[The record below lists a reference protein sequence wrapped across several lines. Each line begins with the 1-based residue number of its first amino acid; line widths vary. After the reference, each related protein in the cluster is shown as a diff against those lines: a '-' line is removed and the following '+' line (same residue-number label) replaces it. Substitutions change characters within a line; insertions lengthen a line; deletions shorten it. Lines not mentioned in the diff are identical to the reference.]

1 MVMAQCALHLGRI
14 KQGGQKASVF
24 PEVCVSCP
32 RLSARAKARWRRG
45 QNRQA
50 RVRARRRTTPPARA
64 GGAGPTPTTPPP
76 QEPWAAPGG
85 GGRAASQVPALRACA
100 VPAPP
105 RQVRSTP
112 SPAATFPNFPASAI
126 RSPAPRTLRV
136 VESRVGGASPPS
148 VAWRPGASR
157 GPTKASYAPRAR
169 RSGFLGPAPGAAA
182 PELAGLPCAPLGFPH
197 LLERPQR
204 PAARGL
210 ARGAGGRS
218 WRSCAGRGGAGRSS
232 PS

>member
-1 MVMAQCALHLGRI
+1 MA
-14 KQGGQKASVF
+14 S
-24 PEVCVSCP
+24 
-32 RLSARAKARWRRG
+32 RAKPASKGESAPQDHPSRQGRW
-45 QNRQA
+45 
-50 RVRARRRTTPPARA
+50 
-64 GGAGPTPTTPPP
+64 AGPTPTTPPS
-76 QEPWAAPGG
+76 QEPGAAPGG